1 MPISPAT
8 LALFIAYLFDRN
20 YASSTVNTYISA
32 IGYSHKLSSLPDPTR
47 VFCIIQMLKGY
58 AKNGIRLD
66 SRLPVTLPILQSLLA
81 AAPGITAS
89 CYQVCQFKPMCSL
102 AFFAFLRIGEI
113 TKQTNNASCQPLQ
126 MDQISYVYDS
136 SHKVVGI
143 KLTFLDFKHNYNQR
157 PFTLLVYRQT
167 SCCPVA
173 LLLEYL
179 ALRGIQPGPIF
190 ATQKGMPVTRE
201 VFTKQLS
208 EAIRLC
214 GLNSSRYKSHS
225 FRIGAATWAVE
236 RGMSDSQIRTMGR
249 WKSNAF
255 HKYIRVPA
263 IST

>member
-1 MPISPAT
+1 MQKM
-8 LALFIAYLFDRN
+8 AY
-20 YASSTVNTYISA
+20 V
-32 IGYSHKLSSLPDPTR
+32 
-47 VFCIIQMLKGY
+47 Q
-58 AKNGIRLD
+58 D

-89 CYQVCQFKPMCSL
+89 CYQVCQFKAMCSM
-102 AFFAFLRIGEI
+102 AFFAYLRIGKI

-173 LLLEYL
+173 LLLKYL
-179 ALRGIQPGPIF
+179 ALRGIQPRSNIF
-190 ATQKGMPVTRE
+190 
-201 VFTKQLS
+201 
-208 EAIRLC
+208 
-214 GLNSSRYKSHS
+214 N
-225 FRIGAATWAVE
+225 AVE

>member
-1 MPISPAT
+1 MQKMV
-8 LALFIAYLFDRN
+8 Y
-20 YASSTVNTYISA
+20 V
-32 IGYSHKLSSLPDPTR
+32 
-47 VFCIIQMLKGY
+47 Q
-58 AKNGIRLD
+58 D

-89 CYQVCQFKPMCSL
+89 CYQVFQFKAMCSM
-102 AFFAFLRIGEI
+102 AFFAYLRIGKI
-113 TKQTNNASCQPLQ
+113 AKQTNNASCQPLQ

-167 SCCPVA
+167 PCCPVA

-179 ALRGIQPGPIF
+179 ALRGNIF
-190 ATQKGMPVTRE
+190 
-201 VFTKQLS
+201 
-208 EAIRLC
+208 
-214 GLNSSRYKSHS
+214 N
-225 FRIGAATWAVE
+225 AVE